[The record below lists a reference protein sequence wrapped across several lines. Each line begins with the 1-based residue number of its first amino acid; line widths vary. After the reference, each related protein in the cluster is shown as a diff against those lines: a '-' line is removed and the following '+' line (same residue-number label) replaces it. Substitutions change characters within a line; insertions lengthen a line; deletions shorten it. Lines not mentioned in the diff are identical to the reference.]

1 MFFENS
7 FDAVWT
13 AAFDMKPKS
22 AKGKKE
28 IPEPRGKRVQRNFF
42 SIPFQTDKPRDDLML
57 FNAFFNSELI
67 VPAKVEA
74 SVGTS
79 AYDAM
84 QDELSVFSSIKN
96 NVVFCKGRI
105 DRTQSYR
112 IFPVADER
120 KHTVSKG
127 AKREIFPLSQRFLYD
142 RKQVLKAY
150 LFTR

>member
-1 MFFENS
+1 MQE
-7 FDAVWT
+7 
-13 AAFDMKPKS
+13 KS
-22 AKGKKE
+22 AEGKKE
-28 IPEPRGKRVQRNFF
+28 APEAHRKRVQRNFF
-42 SIPFQTDKPRDDLML
+42 SIPFQTDKPCDDLML

-67 VPAKVEA
+67 VPAKIEA

-112 IFPVADER
+112 IFPVADEG

-127 AKREIFPLSQRFLYD
+127 AKREIFSLSQCFLYD
-142 RKQVLKAY
+142 RKQRLRF
-150 LFTR
+150 LDI